1 MSAAAQ
7 IWYVRRGEL
16 VRGPYPRGLIMRY
29 VILGRIVAD
38 DELSADCLNWVPLA
52 ELPELIPPVMHGESG
67 ALVAARRWE
76 NERRARPA
84 EPGADAADTERR
96 RGGDE
101 VPGPVL
107 RHEDLALQAVR
118 RRHLQRTA
126 ALVALLLL
134 VSFGAVLAL
143 YPAAVPP
150 PESDCLLAPTPGAHW
165 NHCAMDGRFLA
176 GVDLSGARMNSMS
189 LNGANLSA
197 ARLAGADLSFSN
209 LSRADL
215 RDADLRGARLVGASL
230 RNADMAGARLDRADL
245 SYADLRGAMVLGT
258 ELARVRLDSAI
269 WVDGRVCG
277 LGSLGECKV
286 RKE

>member
-1 MSAAAQ
+1 MSTPAQ

-38 DELSADCLNWVPLA
+38 DELSADCINWVSLA
-52 ELPELIPPVMHGESG
+52 DLPELIPPVMHGESG

-76 NERRARPA
+76 NERRAGPA
-84 EPGADAADTERR
+84 EQGAAESERR
-96 RGGDE
+96 RAGDE
-101 VPGPVL
+101 VPAPVL
-107 RHEDLALQAVR
+107 RHEDLALQAAR
-118 RRHLQRTA
+118 RRRLQHRA
-126 ALVALLLL
+126 ALLAVLLLAG
-134 VSFGAVLAL
+134 FGAVLLL

-150 PESDCLLAPTPGAHW
+150 PDSDCLLAPAPGVNW

-176 GVDLSGARMNSMS
+176 GADLGDAHMNSMS

-209 LSRADL
+209 LSRTDL
-215 RDADLRGARLVGASL
+215 RDTDLRGAQLIGASL

-245 SYADLRGAMVLGT
+245 SYADLRGAMLLGT
-258 ELARVRLDSAI
+258 ELARARLDSAI

-277 LGSLGECKV
+277 SGSIGEC
-286 RKE
+286 RSAP

>member
-1 MSAAAQ
+1 MNTPPQ

-29 VILGRIVAD
+29 VILGRILAD
-38 DELSADCLNWVPLA
+38 DELSVDCIHWVSLA
-52 ELPELIPPVMHGESG
+52 ELPELIPPVMHGESE

-76 NERRARPA
+76 NERRPRPA
-84 EPGADAADTERR
+84 GQDPGAAESERR
-96 RGGDE
+96 RAADE
-101 VPGPVL
+101 VPGPIL
-107 RHEDLALQAVR
+107 RHEDLSLQVAHR
-118 RRHLQRTA
+118 RRLQRRA
-126 ALVALLLL
+126 ALLALLLL
-134 VSFGAVLAL
+134 VGFGAVLLL

-150 PESDCLLAPTPGAHW
+150 PDSDCLLAPAPGVNW

-176 GVDLSGARMNSMS
+176 GADLGGAHMNSMS
-189 LNGANLSA
+189 LNGADLSA

-215 RDADLRGARLVGASL
+215 RDTDLRGAQLVGASL
-230 RNADMAGARLDRADL
+230 RNADMAGARLGRADL
-245 SYADLRGAMVLGT
+245 SYADLRGAMLLGT

-277 LGSLGECKV
+277 AGSMGECRASQK
-286 RKE
+286 